1 MAATPVA
8 LAGAALG
15 FNVRGWRTQLM
26 DWMAPPAAAA
36 IRLAVMP
43 FVNMTGD
50 PEQEYFSDGITQEL
64 ISQLGS
70 LHPAGL
76 NVIARTSVMRYKNT
90 PKPLEEVARELKVE
104 YLLEGSARR
113 EGGRAR
119 ITTELIRARDQI
131 QLWAE
136 TFERDLAGILVLQS
150 EVARK
155 VAGALALKLL
165 PAELAQLAAARPVNP
180 EAYEAYLKG
189 MERAYRMTRQ
199 DLDGA
204 LEYFNFA
211 LQKDPGYAK
220 AHEGVAWVWG
230 SRAQMGFS
238 PPAEALPKARA
249 ALMRALELSSMPAA
263 AHSLMSM
270 IVCWADWDWAAA
282 DTEFNKAIALNASEA
297 GVRVSYSQYLIIM
310 KRPEEAMTHIQ
321 QGREL
326 DPLNE
331 FFRGTYAQT
340 LYFLSR
346 HDEAIAEFRRVLAA
360 SPGLPFALWM
370 LASSL
375 LMKGRHEEAVEV
387 IRTIFAGDRE
397 MGDTLTQGY
406 AQSGYRGAMKAAA
419 DLQAERGRKT
429 HVPIVDTANLYAW
442 AGEKARALD
451 WLEKGLEARDPNMPF
466 INIDPALAVL
476 RSEPRFQAIVR
487 QMKLP

>member
-1 MAATPVA
+1 VD
-8 LAGAALG
+8 GA
-15 FNVRGWRTQLM
+15 
-26 DWMAPPAAAA
+26 PAAAA

-50 PEQEYFSDGITQEL
+50 PEQEFFSDGITQEL

-90 PKPLEEVARELKVE
+90 TKPLEDVARELKVE

-136 TFERDLAGILVLQS
+136 TFERDLSGILVLQS

-165 PAELAQLAAARPVNP
+165 PAELAQLAGARPVNP
-180 EAYEAYLKG
+180 EAHEAFLKG
-189 MERAYRMTRQ
+189 MERAYRLTRQ

-204 LEYFNFA
+204 LEFFNLA
-211 LQKDPGYAK
+211 LQKDPDYAR
-220 AHEGVAWVWG
+220 AHRGIAFVWNG
-230 SRAQMGFS
+230 RAQMGFTE
-238 PPAEALPKARA
+238 PAEARQKAGA
-249 ALMRALELSSMPAA
+249 AVQRALELDSRLPE
-263 AHSLMSM
+263 AHAVLSTMA
-270 IVCWADWDWAAA
+270 CYQDWDWATA
-282 DTEFNKAIALNASEA
+282 DAEFNRAIELNPSLAEIRATHSHC
-297 GVRVSYSQYLIIM
+297 LMIM
-310 KRPEEAMTHIQ
+310 KRPEEAMANVQKAI
-321 QGREL
+321 EL

-331 FFRGTYAQT
+331 FFRAFYAVV
-340 LYFLSR
+340 LYLDGR
-346 HDEAIAEFRRVLAA
+346 YDEAIAEFRRVLAT
-360 SPGLPFALWM
+360 SPGLPFALWI
-370 LASSL
+370 LASTLFMRGRFEESL
-375 LMKGRHEEAVEV
+375 EV
-387 IRTIFAGDRE
+387 IRTHYAEDRE
-397 MGDTLTQGY
+397 MGEALTRGY

-429 HVPIVDTANLYAW
+429 HVPIVDVAFLYVW
-442 AGEKARALD
+442 AGEKAHALD
-451 WLEKGLEARDPNMPF
+451 WLEKGLEARDPNMPY
-466 INIDPALAVL
+466 IGVDPAMAVL

-487 QMKLP
+487 QLKLP